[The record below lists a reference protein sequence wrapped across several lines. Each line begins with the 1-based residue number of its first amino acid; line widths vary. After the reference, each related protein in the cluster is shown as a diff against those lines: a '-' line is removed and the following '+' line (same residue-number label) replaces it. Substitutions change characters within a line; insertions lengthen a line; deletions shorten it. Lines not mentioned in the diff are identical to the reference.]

1 MGRGG
6 RKKARFLH
14 KVATFM
20 KLRMIDRATRETDE
34 VDDDFKSAID
44 MFSCLRHYF
53 YRSKQYIFLRSRYRK
68 RSDEAFADN
77 LECSDNEESGKQS
90 FLSDDEFLQKYRM
103 SRSSFHTLVE
113 LIEDHP
119 VFEQGKRG
127 PPQAPPA
134 HQLMVLLKYLGTQG
148 SGGSNPDL
156 RNLFR
161 LGRGSSDLYKQR
173 AYDSILSLSDG
184 YYTWPDEE
192 EKKRI
197 SERIRRK
204 YGIPNCVMIADGTL
218 HELAFKPQTDDWAD
232 YHGRKYAF
240 SISTLVLNDD
250 RRRIHYFLAGWPG
263 SAHDNR
269 IFKNSSIYK
278 NFEKCFSEIEY
289 MIGDSAFEP
298 TKFMVS
304 AFKKI
309 GVTAGKEIFN
319 DTISRPRVISE
330 HTIGIW
336 KGRFPWLR
344 SIRMRVTKDKQSMV
358 NILTMIMVSVIL
370 HNFLIEENEPDWI
383 NNNLDDVSDIDAG
396 DPQDDLLFSAV
407 PANANNDLRRKQLLR
422 HIMDRS

>member
-1 MGRGG
+1 
-6 RKKARFLH
+6 
-14 KVATFM
+14 
-20 KLRMIDRATRETDE
+20 MIG
-34 VDDDFKSAID
+34 
-44 MFSCLRHYF
+44 
-53 YRSKQYIFLRSRYRK
+53 Q
-68 RSDEAFADN
+68 
-77 LECSDNEESGKQS
+77 
-90 FLSDDEFLQKYRM
+90 
-103 SRSSFHTLVE
+103 
-113 LIEDHP
+113 
-119 VFEQGKRG
+119 
-127 PPQAPPA
+127 
-134 HQLMVLLKYLGTQG
+134 
-148 SGGSNPDL
+148 
-156 RNLFR
+156 
-161 LGRGSSDLYKQR
+161 
-173 AYDSILSLSDG
+173 
-184 YYTWPDEE
+184 
-192 EKKRI
+192 I
-197 SERIRRK
+197 S
-204 YGIPNCVMIADGTL
+204 
-218 HELAFKPQTDDWAD
+218 

-250 RRRIHYFLAGWPG
+250 RRRIRYFLAGWPG

-278 NFEKCFSEIEY
+278 NFEKFFSEIEY

-336 KGRFPWLR
+336 KGRFPPWLR

-358 NILTMIMVSVIL
+358 NILSVIMVSVIL

-383 NNNLDDVSDIDAG
+383 DDDPDDVSDIDAG

-422 HIMDRS
+422 HIMDRI